1 MAGRALPLGRSQVAV
16 ARLFTPMEFENAV
29 APQDTSQL
37 DFEQGARPDDWGR
50 ALGAKT
56 TSRIT
61 PHHSK
66 YLNIKYL
73 RSRKNMFATFLESL

>member
-37 DFEQGARPDDWGR
+37 DFEQGARPADWGR
-50 ALGAKT
+50 ALGVRRPFPGQ
-56 TSRIT
+56 SS
-61 PHHSK
+61 P
-66 YLNIKYL
+66 
-73 RSRKNMFATFLESL
+73 LEIPQHKVFTLA